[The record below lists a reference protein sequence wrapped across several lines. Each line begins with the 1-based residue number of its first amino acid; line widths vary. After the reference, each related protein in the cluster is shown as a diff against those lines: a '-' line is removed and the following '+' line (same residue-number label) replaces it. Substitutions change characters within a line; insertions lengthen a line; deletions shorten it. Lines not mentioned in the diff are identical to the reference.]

1 MTYTTPLNEI
11 LFIINDV
18 CELNIINQFPQFEH
32 LDDETV
38 SAILGEAAK
47 YTDNILSPLNRVGDQ
62 QGSTFENGQVTT
74 PDGWKTSYDQMVD
87 LGLNAPSASQE
98 YGGLGLPNLINAA
111 ITEMFQGANVS
122 FQLCPMLTQGA
133 VETLD
138 QFASEQQKQ
147 TYLPNLISGTWSGT
161 MNLTEPQAGSDLAQI
176 RTTATPQH
184 DHYLIKGQKIFIT
197 YGEHDLTENI
207 IHLVLARLPDAPEGV
222 KGISMFLV
230 PKFLIN
236 EGETLGER
244 NDVNCISVE
253 HKLGIHASPTCTLSF
268 GDEGKAVGYL
278 VGEPN
283 KGIDYM
289 FAMMNNARL
298 DVGIQGIA
306 ISEHAFQDAL
316 AYAQNRRQGGGKFI
330 IEHQDIQRM
339 LSTMR
344 ATIDAGRILA
354 FKAAAATDV
363 INCSTDENL
372 IEQHKQRLDL
382 LIPIIKGHWTEQAV
396 ELTSLGMQIHG
407 GMGYMEETGVA
418 QHFRDARITPI
429 YEGTTG
435 IQALDLVGR
444 KILRDNG
451 KAVGEL
457 VADMKATAE
466 KVKNLFDDSGDWDLL
481 YTSVDEAAELIK
493 LSSQE
498 LITTSKVNKSQA
510 LGCANDVLKLFGY
523 SLSVWALTIAALKAR
538 ETETKDLEQSFVHK
552 KIKTAKFFAVQQFPL
567 ARAAAQ
573 SISSKLAGGFEL
585 TPDELSS
592 MH

>member
-62 QGSTFENGQVTT
+62 QGLTFENGHVTT

-87 LGLNAPSASQE
+87 MGLNAPSASQE

-138 QFASEQQKQ
+138 QFASAQQKL

-184 DHYLIKGQKIFIT
+184 GHYLIKGQKIFIT

-230 PKFLIN
+230 PKFLVN
-236 EGETLGER
+236 EDGTLGKR

-278 VGEPN
+278 IGEPN

-354 FKAAAATDV
+354 FKAAAAADL

-396 ELTSLGMQIHG
+396 ELTSLGIQIHG

-466 KVKNLFDDSGDWDLL
+466 KVKNLSDASEDWDLL

-498 LITTSKVNKSQA
+498 LITTSKNNKSQA
-510 LGCANDVLKLFGY
+510 LGCANDVLKLFGF

-538 ETETKDLEQSFVHK
+538 ETEKKDLEQSFVHK

-573 SISSKLAGGFEL
+573 SISSKLTEGFEL

-592 MH
+592 V

>member
-138 QFASEQQKQ
+138 QFASAQQKL

-176 RTTATPQH
+176 RTTATPQN

-236 EGETLGER
+236 EDGTLGKR

-278 VGEPN
+278 IGEPN

-316 AYAQNRRQGGGKFI
+316 AYAQIRRQGGGKFI

-354 FKAAAATDV
+354 FKAAAATDI

-457 VADMKATAE
+457 VADIKATAE
-466 KVKNLFDDSGDWDLL
+466 KVKNLSDDSGDWDLL
-481 YTSVDEAAELIK
+481 YTSVNEAAELIK

-498 LITTSKVNKSQA
+498 LITTSKNNKSQV
-510 LGCANDVLKLFGY
+510 LGCANDVLKLFGF

-573 SISSKLAGGFEL
+573 SISSKLTEGFEL

-592 MH
+592 MY